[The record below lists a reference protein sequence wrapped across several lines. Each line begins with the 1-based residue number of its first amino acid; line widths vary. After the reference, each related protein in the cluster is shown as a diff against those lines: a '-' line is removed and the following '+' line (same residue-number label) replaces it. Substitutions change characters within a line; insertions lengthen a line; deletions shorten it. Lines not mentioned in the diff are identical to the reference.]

1 MVVVVAAADVGTA
14 PKLFASLLA
23 FLPPT
28 NQRPI
33 LGAIGGKIINFL
45 GHMISIWGGLIYII
59 SISSLISLLFPPYSS
74 NDQYF
79 SCHFSSK
86 PLVFIAVESCRFLQP
101 TFSLKWVGGR
111 SPCERS
117 PNRICYM

>member
-1 MVVVVAAADVGTA
+1 MVVVAADVGTA

-59 SISSLISLLFPPYSS
+59 TISSLIRE
-74 NDQYF
+74 
-79 SCHFSSK
+79 
-86 PLVFIAVESCRFLQP
+86 AVIYVLADFVR
-101 TFSLKWVGGR
+101 
-111 SPCERS
+111 
-117 PNRICYM
+117 